1 MRRKQKIPSFITVN
15 GNSII
20 SFYMN
25 SKYWYFAFLLK
36 LSFIETK
43 VKKKNIFFY
52 TFKILKCLTFIMTF
66 CVNLY
71 IHRMFEQLLHLERIR
86 NSK

>member
-43 VKKKNIFFY
+43 VKKKNIFFLY
-52 TFKILKCLTFIMTF
+52 FQNFKVFDFYYDFLCKP
-66 CVNLY
+66 LY
-71 IHRMFEQLLHLERIR
+71 SSHVRTTAAFRTDT
-86 NSK
+86 